1 MIVTIIML
9 IVGLAIFIGGL
20 YYLVKEKEDKES
32 RRIYAITVAVGA
44 IIAIGVLIKIAI
56 LGF

>member
-1 MIVTIIML
+1 MIITIIML
-9 IVGLAIFIGGL
+9 IIGLAILIGGL

-44 IIAIGVLIKIAI
+44 VIAIGTLIKIAI
-56 LGF
+56 LGL